1 MVKVVVVVVC
11 VCVLGVA
18 WGCRWVYE
26 DNGVWKETCYCDD
39 RDGCNTSSLP
49 AVPLRLASLLLIVA
63 AVTLLHRIVW
73 CRTSVLFTTCVFFTA
88 RICLFI
94 WHWFLTWISAL
105 DQQNMQFCVKMC
117 SVLKFAYWKYNSNT
131 VGVSL
136 KVTPWRTVLQL
147 TCKVRLRQYCKWV
160 V

>member
-39 RDGCNTSSLP
+39 RDGCNTSSLS

-63 AVTLLHRIVW
+63 AVTLLHRIV
-73 CRTSVLFTTCVFFTA
+73 
-88 RICLFI
+88 
-94 WHWFLTWISAL
+94 
-105 DQQNMQFCVKMC
+105 
-117 SVLKFAYWKYNSNT
+117 
-131 VGVSL
+131 
-136 KVTPWRTVLQL
+136 
-147 TCKVRLRQYCKWV
+147 
-160 V
+160 